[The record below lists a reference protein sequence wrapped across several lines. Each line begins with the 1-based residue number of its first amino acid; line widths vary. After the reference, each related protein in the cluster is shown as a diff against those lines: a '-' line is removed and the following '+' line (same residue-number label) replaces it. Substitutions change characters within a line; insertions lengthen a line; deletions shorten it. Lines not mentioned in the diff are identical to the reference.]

1 MTYSDRFKKAWL
13 GGKANAV
20 IPIKLGL
27 AGRYTLIKGSDR
39 GEEVVAEFDNLITNG
54 GLDRLG
60 MSSDSGILNFCQVGT
75 GSTTPAFTDTS
86 LASRF
91 ASHSSIEST
100 TSTGP
105 DITNLYRTTTRRYRF
120 NAGVFDSTVIAEVG
134 VGWATTGG
142 LFSRALILDSEG
154 DPITITLLNDEYLDV
169 VYSLRLN
176 YPTIDVTG
184 TTAISGES
192 YDYILRSY
200 QRTNA
205 TELTNLH
212 FNGLDLLA
220 GYTGELGNVITAPSG
235 TSETIDVSVTTGVYT
250 AGNYYVDIT
259 SGQVG
264 LNDCNLSGGIK
275 SITFARNQITSG
287 QDAFR
292 FQIQFT
298 PAIPKTASKVMTLS
312 FRISWGSING
322 LRQGNAWI

>member
-20 IPIKLGL
+20 VPVKLGL
-27 AGRYTLIKGSDR
+27 SGRYTLIKGSER

-60 MSSDSGILNFCQVGT
+60 MSSNSEILNYCQVGT

-91 ASHSSIEST
+91 ASHSSIEDT

-120 NAGVFDSTVIAEVG
+120 NAGVFNNTVISEVG
-134 VGWATTGG
+134 IGWASSGS

-176 YPTIDVTG
+176 FPIADVTG
-184 TTAISGES
+184 TVSISGES

-205 TELTNLH
+205 THLTTLH
-212 FNGLDLLA
+212 FNGLDLLV
-220 GYTGELGNVITAPSG
+220 GYTGELGGVITAPSG
-235 TSETIDVSVTTGVYT
+235 TLETIDVLVTTGVYT

-264 LNDCNLSGGIK
+264 LNDCNLPGGIK
-275 SITFARNQITSG
+275 SITFARSRTSPG
-287 QDAFR
+287 PDAFR

-312 FRISWGSING
+312 FRISWG
-322 LRQGNAWI
+322 RA

>member
-13 GGKANAV
+13 GGKANAL
-20 IPIKLGL
+20 IPVKLGL
-27 AGRYTLIKGSDR
+27 SGRYTLIKGSER
-39 GEEVVAEFDNLITNG
+39 GEQVVAEFDNLITNG

-60 MSSDSGILNFCQVGT
+60 MSSGSGILNYCQVGT

-86 LASRF
+86 LAGRF
-91 ASHSSIEST
+91 ASHSSIDDT
-100 TSTGP
+100 TSTGS
-105 DITNLYRTTTRRYRF
+105 DITNLYRTTTHRYRF
-120 NAGVFDSTVIAEVG
+120 NAGVFNNTVISEVG
-134 VGWATTGG
+134 IGWASSGG
-142 LFSRALILDSEG
+142 LFSRALILDSG
-154 DPITITLLNDEYLDV
+154 GSPTAITLLDDEYLDV

-184 TTAISGES
+184 TTTISGES

-200 QRTNA
+200 QYTGIVS
-205 TELTNLH
+205 LSDLY
-212 FNGLDLLA
+212 FNGLDLLV
-220 GYTGELGNVITAPSG
+220 GYTGELGTVVTAPSG
-235 TSETIDVSVTTGVYT
+235 TSESIDVSVTTGVYT

-275 SITFARNQITSG
+275 SITFARSSG
-287 QDAFR
+287 GTGLAAFR

-312 FRISWGSING
+312 FRISWG
-322 LRQGNAWI
+322 RA